1 MTLRGTRAR
10 DNTIQAAFNVLSRY
24 KNAGEPC
31 PRCFQRIDTLAAHLD
46 AKGRPT
52 CRFKSAYEREIEQ
65 FETEGPSSVGPW

>member
-10 DNTIQAAFNVLSRY
+10 DITIQAAFNVLSRY

-31 PRCFQRIDTLAAHLD
+31 PRCFQRIDALAQHLD

-52 CRFKSAYEREIEQ
+52 CLFKPIMDRHLEEVERE
-65 FETEGPSSVGPW
+65 SSPDVCQT

>member
-1 MTLRGTRAR
+1 MTLRGIRAR

-31 PRCFQRIDTLAAHLD
+31 PRCFQPIETLAQHLD

-52 CRFKSAYEREIEQ
+52 CRFKPMYEREIE
-65 FETEGPSSVGPW
+65 ESESEGPSSVGPW

>member
-31 PRCFQRIDTLAAHLD
+31 PRCFQPIDALAQHLD
-46 AKGRPT
+46 SKGRPT
-52 CRFKSAYEREIEQ
+52 CRFKSIYDRYLEQAERE
-65 FETEGPSSVGPW
+65 SSPEVCQT